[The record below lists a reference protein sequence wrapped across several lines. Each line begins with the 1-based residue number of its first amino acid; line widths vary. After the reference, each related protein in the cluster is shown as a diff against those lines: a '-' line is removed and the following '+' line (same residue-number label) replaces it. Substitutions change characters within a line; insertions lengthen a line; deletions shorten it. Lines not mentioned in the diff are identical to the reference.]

1 MNNPTPLLPPSP
13 LDISALFSTTFGAL
27 KRRFGLFALLALA
40 PNIMILAVFLIAGL
54 LSGGAIATG
63 NIDGITGALVG
74 VAVLVG
80 VGMLAVVLLQLKTYG
95 MMSLGAYEIAQD
107 QRPDFGGLLA
117 RTKGFLPRMVPVI
130 LIFAGVT
137 VAVYLAL
144 ILAMI
149 ALFAAAVNGADPG
162 ATVAGIFGLF
172 ALLFLVGIPLAIFL
186 SVKLLYMVPAVA
198 LEQLGGIDAMKRS
211 WRLTKGGFW
220 RTFGYAILPQLAV
233 GAISFM
239 ISLLSNLSGAMTPSQ
254 VDDPTQLFA
263 MLLGAIPMMSA
274 SVILQLAVA
283 VFTTPFLQTYWTYMF
298 VDQVRRSQLP
308 PQQPYGAAGY
318 GSQPGYGYG
327 QQPGYP
333 PQPSGSGYG
342 QPQSPVQP
350 YPGQQYPG
358 QAQPPGPGQAPPGYG
373 PQNPPA
379 QNWPPNPGQG

>member
-1 MNNPTPLLPPSP
+1 M
-13 LDISALFSTTFGAL
+13 
-27 KRRFGLFALLALA
+27 
-40 PNIMILAVFLIAGL
+40 
-54 LSGGAIATG
+54 
-63 NIDGITGALVG
+63 
-74 VAVLVG
+74 
-80 VGMLAVVLLQLKTYG
+80 
-95 MMSLGAYEIAQD
+95 
-107 QRPDFGGLLA
+107 
-117 RTKGFLPRMVPVI
+117 
-130 LIFAGVT
+130 
-137 VAVYLAL
+137 
-144 ILAMI
+144 
-149 ALFAAAVNGADPG
+149 
-162 ATVAGIFGLF
+162 
-172 ALLFLVGIPLAIFL
+172 
-186 SVKLLYMVPAVA
+186 
-198 LEQLGGIDAMKRS
+198 
-211 WRLTKGGFW
+211 
-220 RTFGYAILPQLAV
+220 
-233 GAISFM
+233 
-239 ISLLSNLSGAMTPSQ
+239 
-254 VDDPTQLFA
+254 DDPTQLFA